1 MVQSVPL
8 ALTQNFFFQ
17 FLDAV
22 QSVSLF
28 QGSDHRRKA
37 NLNQVS
43 SVPNES
49 CAHVL
54 PLLQYSEAHLKVQ
67 MAPARYE
74 DMHSHLKNLADQDSH
89 TALSQSSRKHFL
101 SQCLLLLLILQWQHQ
116 DSFSFLQDLSQAQY
130 MQLSLIH
137 I

>member
-1 MVQSVPL
+1 MVQSVPS
-8 ALTQNFFFQ
+8 ALTQNFSFQ

-22 QSVSLF
+22 RSVSLF

-37 NLNQVS
+37 NLNQVF

-74 DMHSHLKNLADQDSH
+74 DMHSHLKNLADQD
-89 TALSQSSRKHFL
+89 
-101 SQCLLLLLILQWQHQ
+101 
-116 DSFSFLQDLSQAQY
+116 
-130 MQLSLIH
+130 LSLIH